1 MKIMIFLTLLVA
13 GFLFFYKVDVGF
25 RMSPYYNYDSDF
37 GRDLLK
43 MTEILHGKQT
53 LIGPQLSFAGLRLA
67 PYQFYFF
74 APFLWLGRFN
84 YRSVVFANAGF
95 FMLGFFWLFFVLRKK
110 IGDFYTLLSIL
121 WLISTP
127 YIILTARSPGNGFS
141 YVILLLLIVFLHFF
155 YKSFSLKQHF
165 LFGFIEGIII
175 NSHPL
180 SSLIVVPL
188 HLLKLK
194 KAKDFFVFVFGLL
207 ITFLSVFIFDFR
219 HGFVIT
225 KFFFNGSQKSFSTV
239 LTQFFNFGS
248 FLRGYTADPY
258 QGAIH
263 YYFPFLV
270 FFQVVIIFLIRKSR
284 FRLLLLALLLGINI
298 LLFPFRFFHQARN
311 LGEVESRFNKIISQD
326 FMPKK
331 DLNVVLINDTPISKV
346 GYEYRFLLLKNDYQI
361 DDEYSYYNSKY
372 LLMISEMGDLNWQ
385 KEKSWEIDQFGE
397 KKLVKKLFSDDYY
410 YYFFVK
416 KTPN

>member
-1 MKIMIFLTLLVA
+1 MTFLVLLIA

-74 APFLWLGRFN
+74 APFLWLGRFD
-84 YRSVVFANAGF
+84 YRSVVFANAGLF
-95 FMLGFFWLFFVLRKK
+95 VLGFFLLFFMSRKK
-110 IGDFYTLLSIL
+110 IGNFYSLLSIL

-194 KAKDFFVFVFGLL
+194 KAKDFFVFAFGLL
-207 ITFLSVFIFDFR
+207 ITFLSVFIFDLR

-225 KFFFNGSQKSFSTV
+225 KFFLNGGQKNFFTV
-239 LTQFFNFGS
+239 LTQFLNFSS
-248 FLRGYTADPY
+248 FLKGYTADPY

-284 FRLLLLALLLGINI
+284 FRFLLLAFLLGINI
-298 LLFPFRFFHQARN
+298 LLFPFRFYHQARN
-311 LGEVESRFNKIISQD
+311 LGEVESRLNKIISQD
-326 FMPKK
+326 FLPKK

-346 GYEYRFLLLKNDYQI
+346 GYEYRYLLLKNNFI
-361 DDEYSYYNSKY
+361 LDDEYSYNDSKY
-372 LLMISEMGDLNWQ
+372 LLIISEKGEIDWNS
-385 KEKSWEIDQFGE
+385 EKSWELEQFGQ
-397 KKLVKKLFSDDYY
+397 KKLIKKIVVAGYCYYLF
-410 YYFFVK
+410 K
-416 KTPN
+416 KT

>member
-1 MKIMIFLTLLVA
+1 MTFLIILVA

-74 APFLWLGRFN
+74 APFLWLGRFD
-84 YRSVVFANAGF
+84 YRSVVFANAGLF
-95 FMLGFFWLFFVLRKK
+95 VLGFFLLFFLLQKR
-110 IGDFYTLLSIL
+110 IGRFYSFLSIL

-141 YVILLLLIVFLHFF
+141 YVILLLLVVFLHFF

-175 NSHPL
+175 NFHPL

-194 KAKDFFVFVFGLL
+194 KAKDFFVFAFGLL
-207 ITFLSVFIFDFR
+207 ITFLSVFIFDLR
-219 HGFVIT
+219 HDFVIIN
-225 KFFFNGSQKSFSTV
+225 FFINGGQKNFFTV
-239 LTQFFNFGS
+239 LTQFLNFSS
-248 FLRGYTADPY
+248 FLKGYTADSY

-270 FFQVVIIFLIRKSR
+270 FFQVVIIFLNRKSR
-284 FRLLLLALLLGINI
+284 LRFLLLAFLLGVNI
-298 LLFPFRFFHQARN
+298 LLFPFRFYNQARN

-326 FMPKK
+326 FLQKK
-331 DLNVVLINDTPISKV
+331 DLNIVLINDTPISKV
-346 GYEYRFLLLKNDYQI
+346 GYEYRFLLSKNNYQI
-361 DDEYSYYNSKY
+361 DDEYSYHNSKY
-372 LLMISEMGDLNWQ
+372 LLMISEIGDLNWQ
-385 KEKSWEIDQFGE
+385 KEKSWELEQFGN
-397 KKLVKKLFSDDYY
+397 KKLIKKTNSDNYF
-410 YYFFVK
+410 YYFFE
-416 KTPN
+416 KTY